1 MEEKEKG
8 GEKTRRRGISAERIA
23 RGMLESRGFSI
34 IATNYKI
41 DSKGENIAEIDIIA
55 EKDGQKYAVEV
66 KSGKASLS
74 AIRQAFANAQL
85 AGYKPMII
93 CKKSD
98 EATREAAK
106 KLGVEIFEFSEYHML
121 LEPEELESIVKKCME
136 EVMEE
141 YGFVPSLNLDSK
153 ASKILRAIAES
164 DDFEQAAKIL
174 KMKKD
179 KLGKEVANL
188 SKKGLFPSRS
198 LSFRDL
204 KKFCIAVLARNEIV
218 TKLEKIEKDINEIKK
233 KLGLI

>member
-23 RGMLESRGFSI
+23 RRMLESRGFSI
-34 IATNYKI
+34 IATNHKI